1 MSITRS
7 SIPVCITAVPRPSL
21 CVTVAHSSSVPP
33 AIVPPP
39 PVRPRRSSEPP
50 FLQQGPPAQE
60 CGAGTRPSLHAAPQK
75 YASHLFS
82 LPPYFDFLFYFLFPS
97 CASLFF
103 TLLDSSLPFPPRFL
117 LAQDAF
123 QHQVAFTAL
132 LFLKMVNK
140 TLSLD
145 ALETTRHPKVSSTFV
160 EEEHQ
165 HPEHK
170 VRTPR
175 FE

>member
-7 SIPVCITAVPRPSL
+7 SIPVCIRGSCRIPRCVSPSL
-21 CVTVAHSSSVPP
+21 IPALSHWPLSVTCLVPPLLRAAVPP
-33 AIVPPP
+33 AG
-39 PVRPRRSSEPP
+39 PR
-50 FLQQGPPAQE
+50 AQE
-60 CGAGTRPSLHAAPQK
+60 FGAGAWPSPHAAPHK
-75 YASHLFS
+75 YASHPFS
-82 LPPYFDFLFYFLFPS
+82 FPTYFNFLFYFLFPS

-103 TLLDSSLPFPPRFL
+103 TLLDSSLPFPPQFL

-132 LFLKMVNK
+132 LFLKMVN
-140 TLSLD
+140 TALSLD
-145 ALETTRHPKVSSTFV
+145 ALEISRHPKVSSTFL
-160 EEEHQ
+160 EEKHH

-175 FE
+175 SE